1 MTGPSTGQV
10 CTSDNFSITINSN
23 TRIWFFLDVSD
34 NLGST
39 WVEDNSRKAI
49 SGTSPNFSSVISGLN
64 ISQTRRYRLRYT
76 TDNPA
81 TIQNGTYVNL
91 PQTLDITNYT
101 TPYVNNI
108 SGIVACGGTAF
119 TVTPTDG
126 SGNIVPVGTKYTW
139 TVTTPN
145 ANLSGATDQSLS
157 QSIISQT

>member
-1 MTGPSTGQV
+1 MLSQTITMTGPSTGQV

-81 TIQNGTYVNL
+81 VIANGTYVNL
-91 PQTLDITNYT
+91 Q
-101 TPYVNNI
+101 
-108 SGIVACGGTAF
+108 
-119 TVTPTDG
+119 
-126 SGNIVPVGTKYTW
+126 K
-139 TVTTPN
+139 N
-145 ANLSGATDQSLS
+145 ARYYELYNT
-157 QSIISQT
+157 IC